1 MWAVMGCGETADE
14 PPDLG
19 PAPALI
25 AAPIQKRAAAAEINP
40 RLLRRFRPLRSYR
53 PDPDDA
59 PARAAIAL
67 GKQLFFD
74 ARLSRHGD
82 TSCNTCH
89 PLDHG
94 GADGH
99 ATSLGDGGKVG
110 RRNAPSVYNAAW
122 HVAQFWDGR
131 AADLEEQA
139 KGPLLNPTEMA
150 MLSPPEVT
158 AVLRAIPGYAPAFA
172 AAFPAQVVD
181 FDHAIRAI
189 AAFERTLSTPGR
201 WDRYLAGDATAL
213 TPGELDG
220 LKVFADVGCVQ
231 CHTGELV
238 GGSMFQKVG
247 LIEPWPNQQDQGRFE
262 VTHLAA
268 DRMVFKVPSLR
279 NVAITA
285 PYFHDGSVD
294 DLPTAVREMG
304 EHQLGVDLSDAE
316 IASIVQWLG
325 SLTGEGMEP
334 IAAPALP

>member
-1 MWAVMGCGETADE
+1 
-14 PPDLG
+14 
-19 PAPALI
+19 
-25 AAPIQKRAAAAEINP
+25 
-40 RLLRRFRPLRSYR
+40 
-53 PDPDDA
+53 
-59 PARAAIAL
+59 
-67 GKQLFFD
+67 
-74 ARLSRHGD
+74 
-82 TSCNTCH
+82 
-89 PLDHG
+89 
-94 GADGH
+94 
-99 ATSLGDGGKVG
+99 
-110 RRNAPSVYNAAW
+110 
-122 HVAQFWDGR
+122 
-131 AADLEEQA
+131 
-139 KGPLLNPTEMA
+139 MA